1 MNTFEIKYEGNLRT
15 SAQHLDSGEVIYT
28 DAPKDNHGLG
38 ESFSPTDLVCSSLAS
53 CMLTIMAIAVEKHG
67 VNIEG
72 TKARVTKI
80 MKSNPRMIAQIDVV
94 LEFPKD
100 YETKI
105 KTILERA
112 ALNCPVHKSLSNEIK
127 KNLKFLY
134 P

>member
-1 MNTFEIKYEGNLRT
+1 MNTFQIKYEGNLRT
-15 SAQHLDSGEVIYT
+15 SAKHLDSGEVIYT

-67 VNIEG
+67 INIKG
-72 TKARVTKI
+72 TIAKVKKT
-80 MKSNPRMIAQIDVV
+80 MKSEPRMIAQIDVSFQFS
-94 LEFPKD
+94 ENHD
-100 YETKI
+100 SKI

-112 ALNCPVHKSLSNEIK
+112 ALNCPVHKSLSVEIR
-127 KNLKFLY
+127 KNIEFIY